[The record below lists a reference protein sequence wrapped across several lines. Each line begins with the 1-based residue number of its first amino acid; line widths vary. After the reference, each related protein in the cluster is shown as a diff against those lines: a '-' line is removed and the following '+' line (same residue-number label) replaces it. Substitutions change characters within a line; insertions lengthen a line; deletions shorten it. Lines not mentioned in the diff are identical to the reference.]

1 MDGEAILR
9 TQNLSKFFFVNRRK
23 KAFSLIP
30 DRIVVKAVNE
40 ITIDL
45 EEGENYAIVGESGS
59 GKTTLGYVL
68 ARIFEPTSGNIWFHG
83 RDITHIKGREL
94 RELRRTVQMVLQDP
108 GTSLNPRQS
117 IESILSLPLKI
128 HSPLGGE
135 GIKKK
140 VAELLEAV
148 QLPAELTLWNPG
160 TLSGGQKQRVNLAR
174 ALALNPK
181 LLILDEPTSALDVSV
196 QAKILHLLTE
206 LKAKLRLTYM
216 FITHDLSVVKNIAD
230 RIAVMYLGRIVELA
244 HTSVIFEHPMH
255 PYTKALLSA
264 IPVITEEER
273 RILPEEIILE
283 GEIPSPENLP
293 KTCGFSSRCPEKQ
306 EICEKSV
313 YPDLVE
319 VEKDHF
325 VRCRLENPR

>member
-1 MDGEAILR
+1 MIDGNILK
-9 TQNLSKFFFVNRRK
+9 TQNLSKFFFVRRRK
-23 KAFSLIP
+23 NAFSLIP
-30 DRIVVKAVNE
+30 DQIVVKAVNE
-40 ITIDL
+40 ISIGL
-45 EEGENYAIVGESGS
+45 EDGENYAIVGESGS

-68 ARIFEPTSGNIWFHG
+68 ARVFEPTSGKIYFDG

-94 RELRRTVQMVLQDP
+94 RELRRTIQMVLQDP

-128 HSPLGGE
+128 HSSLDRE
-135 GIKKK
+135 GMKKR

-148 QLPAELTLWNPG
+148 HLPVELMLWKPG
-160 TLSGGQKQRVNLAR
+160 ALSGGQKQRVNLAR

-206 LKAKLRLTYM
+206 LKEKLRLTYI

-244 HTSVIFEHPMH
+244 HTSVIFGRPMH

-264 IPVITEEER
+264 IPVVKEEER
-273 RILPEEIILE
+273 EILPEEIILE
-283 GEIPSPENLP
+283 GEIPSPENP
-293 KTCGFSSRCPEKQ
+293 PETCAFFSRCPEKR
-306 EICEKSV
+306 EICEESV
-313 YPDLVE
+313 CPDLIE
-319 VEKDHF
+319 VEENHF
-325 VRCRLENPR
+325 VRCPL

>member
-1 MDGEAILR
+1 MIDGTILKA
-9 TQNLSKFFFVNRRK
+9 QNLSKFFFVKRRQNI
-23 KAFSLIP
+23 FSLIP
-30 DRIVVKAVNE
+30 NQVVVKAVND
-40 ITIDL
+40 ISIGL
-45 EEGENYAIVGESGS
+45 EDGENYAIVGESGS

-68 ARIFEPTSGNIWFHG
+68 ARIFEPTSGKIWFDR

-94 RELRRTVQMVLQDP
+94 RGLRRTVQMVLQDP

-128 HSPLGGE
+128 HSSLDTE
-135 GIKKK
+135 GMKKR

-148 QLPAELTLWNPG
+148 HLPVELTLWNPG
-160 TLSGGQKQRVNLAR
+160 ALSGGQKQRVSLAR

-196 QAKILHLLTE
+196 QAKILHLLAE
-206 LKAKLRLTYM
+206 LKEKLRLTYI

-244 HTSVIFEHPMH
+244 HTSVIFERPMH

-264 IPVITEEER
+264 IPVVTEEER

-283 GEIPSPENLP
+283 GEIPSPENP
-293 KTCGFSSRCPEKQ
+293 PETCAFFSRCPEKQ
-306 EICEKSV
+306 EICERSV
-313 YPDLVE
+313 HPDLIE

-325 VRCRLENPR
+325 VRCRL